1 MRARRHAGPRRHGSA
16 AGFTLIEVLVALL
29 VLVLVL
35 PPLLRIFSQGL
46 TTAYASGDY
55 AEAVTIAESLLA
67 QAGAAIPLVPGQ
79 RRGTEAGRYDWTLT
93 IRPYAGDET
102 VDARAPLALMEVVAD
117 VAWSRGLFSRS
128 ITLTTLRLA
137 RTTEALP
144 EP

>member
-1 MRARRHAGPRRHGSA
+1 MRDRRTNGPRRRGAA

-46 TTAYASGDY
+46 TTTYASGDY
-55 AEAVTIAESLLA
+55 AEAATVAESLLA
-67 QAGAAIPLVPGQ
+67 RAGATTPLVPGQ
-79 RRGTEAGRYDWTLT
+79 DRGTQAGRYDWTLT
-93 IRPYAGDET
+93 IRPYTGDET

-117 VAWSRGLFSRS
+117 VSWSRGPFSRS
-128 ITLTTLRLA
+128 LTLKTLRLVP
-137 RTTEALP
+137 TEALP